1 MLEIIK
7 YQLKGRKNAMLLLG
21 SIFAIVNAIAFAFE
35 TREIAVG
42 RFLFNSSLTFWIV
55 MAIGVTVISTIVLL
69 FQCSS
74 GHVEELLYKDTNYLM
89 LTIPRHGWEVLGGRL
104 IAGFLEYAIFAIA
117 SAVLMSFHITFGT
130 VLGTKGGVSFFPTLG
145 LIYQQLLVV
154 NFYTFAQIVLIMLCS
169 FISVGVFLTFAT
181 VASRSFIKNKGIAT
195 TIAVVVFI
203 TVMNFAIKFGTF
215 ISEKLNWFTK
225 ISFTLDRN
233 CIPAELWNQ
242 SNISIMMRDASIP
255 IAPFL
260 LFIALAAILFVG
272 ASWLMEKKVEL

>member
-7 YQLKGRKNAMLLLG
+7 YQIKGRKNAMLLLG

-35 TREIAVG
+35 TREIAIG
-42 RFLFNSSLTFWIV
+42 HFLFSSSLSFWIV
-55 MAIGVTVISTIVLL
+55 MAIGVTVISTIVLF

-74 GHVEELLYKDTNYLM
+74 GHVDDLLYKDTNYLM
-89 LTIPRHGWEVLGGRL
+89 LTVPRHGWEVLGGRL

-117 SAVLMSFHITFGT
+117 SAVLMSFHIAFGA
-130 VLGTKGGVSFFPTLG
+130 VLSTRGGVSFFPTLA
-145 LIYQQLLVV
+145 LIYQQILVG
-154 NFYTFAQIVLIMLCS
+154 NFFTFAQIILILLCS
-169 FISVGVFLTFAT
+169 FISIGVFLTFAT

-203 TVMNFAIKFGTF
+203 TVMNFAMKFGTF

-225 ISFTLDRN
+225 ISFTLDPSL
-233 CIPAELWNQ
+233 IPADVWGQRNV
-242 SNISIMMRDASIP
+242 SMIRDAAIP

-260 LFIALAAILFVG
+260 LFIALAAILFAG